1 MTIAH
6 KIIHAQDFIKT
17 TATGELDLDRSKK
30 ILHRIAEESG
40 STGEYDILLDVRD
53 TTNIMTDAEFQELE
67 GALCIHREAFQNKL
81 AVLHS
86 GKRLDRADY
95 LEQAWRSRGYNVAHF
110 IEYEAAMEWLNEVTY
125 FHIDYDPDD
134 PSGNSD

>member
-6 KIIHAQDFIKT
+6 RFIHARDFIKT
-17 TATGELDLDRSKK
+17 TASGELDLTRSKK
-30 ILHRIAEESG
+30 ILHRIAEETG
-40 STGEYDILLDVRD
+40 SQSDYDMLLDVRD
-53 TTNIMTDAEFQELE
+53 TTNIMTDQEFQELDR
-67 GALCIHREAFQNKL
+67 ALCVHREAFQNKL

-86 GKRLDRADY
+86 RKRLDRADY
-95 LEQAWRSRGYNVAHF
+95 FEQAWRSRSFNVAHLT
-110 IEYEAAMEWLNEVTY
+110 EYEAAMDWLNEVTY